1 MNILFY
7 IQWAI
12 VGILAFSI
20 FGAIIL
26 YFDMFVKM
34 AGGAFGLWML
44 TAAVGTFKDA
54 SFGWD
59 EMKTFGIVY
68 GVGMLIV
75 FCVSVFILRSMENE
89 KAYQEPYDDEVP
101 SVTYIGEP
109 IVVDGEVVEDV
120 PTPLRGLWK
129 LLPTPK
135 WQNPYEKVGNMG
147 YGGTI
152 GGEWEFVNCK
162 KCKKVT
168 GQKQVS
174 PHTYVC
180 REPGC
185 ANVNHFEGG

>member
-1 MNILFY
+1 MNLIY
-7 IQWAI
+7 SIQWI
-12 VGILAFSI
+12 ILAALMIALVSM
-20 FGAIIL
+20 IIT

-75 FCVSVFILRSMENE
+75 FGASAFLLKRMDGE
-89 KAYQEPYDDEVP
+89 KSYQEPYDDEVP
-101 SVTYIGEP
+101 ATVYIGEP
-109 IVVDGEVVEDV
+109 VVVDGVVVEDV
-120 PTPLRGLWK
+120 PTPLRGLWR

-135 WQNPYEKVGNMG
+135 WQNPYANVGNMG

-168 GQKQVS
+168 GQKQVGA
-174 PHTYVC
+174 HTYVC

-185 ANVNHFEGG
+185 ANVNCFEE

>member
-1 MNILFY
+1 M
-7 IQWAI
+7 
-12 VGILAFSI
+12 GILITIQLVVLGVLLLALVST
-20 FGAIIL
+20 IIM
-26 YFDMFVKM
+26 YFDLFVKM

-59 EMKTFGIVY
+59 EMRTFGIVY

-75 FCVSVFILRSMENE
+75 FGVSAILLRRMDGE
-89 KAYQEPYDDEVP
+89 KSYQEPYDEGEGPTTV
-101 SVTYIGEP
+101 YIGEP
-109 IVVDGEVVEDV
+109 IVVDGVVVEDV

-129 LLPTPK
+129 LLPNPK
-135 WQNPYEKVGNMG
+135 WQNPYANVGNMG

-168 GQKQVS
+168 GQKQVGA
-174 PHTYVC
+174 HTYVC

-185 ANVNHFEGG
+185 ANVNHFQD